1 MDILELYEDRAIEAL
16 HVLRSLSS
24 APEFDG
30 YVVEDLLVKGT
41 GGQRRVRFDQA
52 SSWWQRIRVKGKK
65 SGALEFEAVTQTA
78 RAPARL
84 LPTQRGLVDGFVERA
99 IETTATDPKLGHTLF
114 ELLVPND
121 FKPYAPD
128 RRKLALMLNPA
139 AAAIPWELMHDGFDR
154 AAEPHGGGERHDPP
168 AAAADERAH
177 VLRSPS
183 NTALVIGN
191 PMVEDPRFPSLLG
204 AAEEAARGRGPPER

>member
-1 MDILELYEDRAIEAL
+1 MATGACG
-16 HVLRSLSS
+16 SS
-24 APEFDG
+24 RP
-30 YVVEDLLVKGT
+30 
-41 GGQRRVRFDQA
+41 

-84 LPTQRGLVDGFVERA
+84 LPTQRGLVDGFVAARL
-99 IETTATDPKLGHTLF
+99 ETTANDPKLGHTLF

-139 AAAIPWELMHDGFDR
+139 AAAHSLGADARRLRSGRR
-154 AAEPHGGGERHDPP
+154 AAWRWR
-168 AAAADERAH
+168 AA
-177 VLRSPS
+177 
-183 NTALVIGN
+183 
-191 PMVEDPRFPSLLG
+191 
-204 AAEEAARGRGPPER
+204 